1 MGGHDRARRQDTPTQ
16 RDASICLTAAL
27 RLRSRPGPRGEVDRR
42 VSSATSQLMEA
53 LALALSRDAAAVP
66 APVRRAALRLARELQ
81 TSAPP
86 PTAGS
91 PVDSRAQPCPRCG
104 TSATAAPSRR
114 DIPFTASI
122 RLGRMG

>member
-1 MGGHDRARRQDTPTQ
+1 MGGQNRARRQDTPAQ

-27 RLRSRPGPRGEVDRR
+27 RLRSRPGPMGEVDRR

-53 LALALSRDAAAVP
+53 LSVALSRDAGSVP

-81 TSAPP
+81 TSSPP

-91 PVDSRAQPCPRCG
+91 PVDSRLRRDSSG
-104 TSATAAPSRR
+104 TAAHSPR
-114 DIPFTASI
+114 DVPFTASI

>member
-1 MGGHDRARRQDTPTQ
+1 MGGQDRARRQDTPAQ

-27 RLRSRPGPRGEVDRR
+27 RLRSRRGPRGEVDRR

-53 LALALSRDAAAVP
+53 LALVLRRDAAAVH
-66 APVRRAALRLARELQ
+66 APVREAALRLARELQ
-81 TSAPP
+81 TSSPP

-91 PVDSRAQPCPRCG
+91 PVYSRL
-104 TSATAAPSRR
+104 RR
-114 DIPFTASI
+114 DSSGRGAHSPRDVPFTASI

>member
-1 MGGHDRARRQDTPTQ
+1 MGGQDRARRQDTPAQ

-27 RLRSRPGPRGEVDRR
+27 RLRSHPGSMREVDRR

-53 LALALSRDAAAVP
+53 LARALGRDADAVP

-81 TSAPP
+81 TIPP
-86 PTAGS
+86 QPTAG
-91 PVDSRAQPCPRCG
+91 PTDYSRP
-104 TSATAAPSRR
+104 RR
-114 DIPFTASI
+114 DSSGAGAHSPRDVPFTASI